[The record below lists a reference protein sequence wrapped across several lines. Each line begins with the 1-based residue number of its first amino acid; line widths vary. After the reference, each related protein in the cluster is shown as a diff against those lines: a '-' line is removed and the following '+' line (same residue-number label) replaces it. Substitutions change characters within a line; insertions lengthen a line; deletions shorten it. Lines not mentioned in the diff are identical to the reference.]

1 MKNLFF
7 LILIS
12 FLFVGKAVSGIS
24 DSLFLTIGNKA
35 ITKSDV
41 VNEIKILLILNN
53 ESYSDEK
60 REELQDT
67 AVKTI
72 IKRNI
77 KKIEV
82 ERHDFLKFNQ
92 DDLQGE
98 LTKLANNINVDLDIL
113 KNICSS
119 NELDFELIEDQI
131 IVELLWNSLIYEI
144 YKGRL
149 SINKAEIEEQIK
161 LSKDKKEVKEY
172 LISEILLPPVDKDK
186 INSEIQKLKNEIE
199 KKGFENVAK
208 NLSISESSIRGGDLG
223 WINENIISKK
233 IKSSIVNTSIGEISE
248 PIILPQGILLF
259 QVRSKR
265 DIKNELSLEETKNQ
279 LVQSERIKILNM
291 YSLSHYDKLRRSIT
305 VKFF

>member
-1 MKNLFF
+1 VKNLFF